1 MWIPGRVH
9 ILLSNTLNFTQF
21 YTQILVH
28 TWISATN
35 EYTDS
40 LLEQDI

>member
-9 ILLSNTLNFTQF
+9 ILLSNTLSFTQL

-28 TWISATN
+28 MWISATN

-40 LLEQDI
+40 LLEQHI